1 MGSAV
6 TPDAI
11 HSKQPSQQA
20 SFGHGALWLLAY
32 VILAAAI
39 YVSGVKPIG
48 ISADLRNYELLY
60 SASAINDWPTILT
73 GGDLGYF
80 AFAKLAATA
89 GWSFDLFTFV
99 LAAGTCLLLF
109 VVATR
114 LDTNRIV
121 LVAIYGSYLF
131 WLHEYTQIR
140 IAAAIAI
147 GLFAIYVAR
156 PAFRWPL
163 FVVAILLHNSFVLA
177 VVAYALL
184 KARRIDVVAA
194 LAVGVLALF
203 LSPLGTGLVQRLV
216 SYQDLASTTGQ
227 FTDINLFSLMPLVQL
242 CGIGCA
248 VVHFKELPIQGK
260 EEMILA
266 AIGAASFYLL
276 SPIPVLAFRTFELFM
291 PFFVILLSRLWGVS
305 VVIRGLILL
314 WMMLGLRSAFFTT
327 DSTVIM

>member
-1 MGSAV
+1 M
-6 TPDAI
+6 TPGTAHVD
-11 HSKQPSQQA
+11 QPPEQV
-20 SFGHGALWLLAY
+20 SFAQGALWLLAY
-32 VILAAAI
+32 ILLAAAI
-39 YVSGVKPIG
+39 YISGVKPIG

-60 SASAINDWPTILT
+60 NASAINDWPTILT
-73 GGDLGYF
+73 GADLGYF
-80 AFAKLAATA
+80 ALAKLAAAA

-131 WLHEYTQIR
+131 WLHSYTQIR

-147 GLFAIYVAR
+147 GLYAIYVAR
-156 PAFRWPL
+156 PAIRWPL
-163 FVVAILLHNSFVLA
+163 FAVAVLLHNSFVLA

-184 KARRIDVVAA
+184 KARRIDVVVA
-194 LAVGVLALF
+194 LAVGVLVLL
-203 LSPLGTGLVQRLV
+203 LSPLGAGLVQRVV

-227 FTDINLFSLMPLVQL
+227 FTDINLLSLMPLVQL
-242 CGIGCA
+242 CGLGCA
-248 VVHFKELPIQGK
+248 VVHFKELPLQGK
-260 EEMILA
+260 EETVLA
-266 AIGAASFYLL
+266 TIGAVSFYLL

-291 PFFVILLSRLWGVS
+291 PFFVILLSRLWGMS
-305 VVIRGLILL
+305 VVIRGIILI
-314 WMMLGLRSAFFTT
+314 WMVLGLRSAFFAV

>member
-1 MGSAV
+1 MTPGIVQTDGS
-6 TPDAI
+6 PE
-11 HSKQPSQQA
+11 QA

-32 VILAAAI
+32 VVLAAAI

-60 SASAINDWPTILT
+60 NASAISDWPTIFK
-73 GGDLGYF
+73 GSDIGYF
-80 AFAKLAATA
+80 ALAKLAAIW

-109 VVATR
+109 FVAMR

-131 WLHEYTQIR
+131 WLHGYTQIR

-147 GLFAIYVAR
+147 GLFAIYVTR
-156 PAFRWPL
+156 PAVRWPL
-163 FVVAILLHNSFVLA
+163 FVVAILIHNSFVLA
-177 VVAYALL
+177 VVAYGLV
-184 KARRIDVVAA
+184 KARRLDVIAV
-194 LAVGVLALF
+194 LAVGVLILF
-203 LSPLGTGLVQRLV
+203 VTPLGTGLLERVT

-248 VVHFKELPIQGK
+248 VVHFKELPLQGK
-260 EEMILA
+260 EETVLA

-305 VVIRGLILL
+305 VVIRGIILI
-314 WMMLGLRSAFFTT
+314 WMMLGLRSAFFTA

>member
-1 MGSAV
+1 MTSDTLHADS
-6 TPDAI
+6 P
-11 HSKQPSQQA
+11 PQQA
-20 SFGHGALWLLAY
+20 SFEHGTLWLFAY
-32 VILAAAI
+32 AILAAAI

-60 SASAINDWPTILT
+60 NVSAINDWLTILT

-80 AFAKLAATA
+80 ALAKLAAAA
-89 GWSFDLFTFV
+89 GWSFDLFAFV
-99 LAAGTCLLLF
+99 LAAITCLLMF
-109 VVATR
+109 VVVTR

-140 IAAAIAI
+140 VAAAIAV
-147 GLFAIYVAR
+147 GMFAIYAAR
-156 PAFRWPL
+156 PAARWPL
-163 FVVAILLHNSFVLA
+163 LLVAVLLHNSFVLT

-184 KARRIDVVAA
+184 KARRVDVIVV
-194 LAVGVLALF
+194 LAVGVLALT
-203 LSPLGTGLVQRLV
+203 LSPLSAGLVQRV
-216 SYQDLASTTGQ
+216 VTYQDLASTTGQ

-248 VVHFKELPIQGK
+248 IMHFKELPIQGK
-260 EEMILA
+260 EETILA
-266 AIGAASFYLL
+266 AVGAASFYLL
-276 SPIPVLAFRTFELFM
+276 SSIPVLAFRTFELFM

-305 VVIRGLILL
+305 VVIRGVTLV
-314 WMMLGLRSAFFTT
+314 WMMLGLRSAFFTA

>member
-1 MGSAV
+1 M
-6 TPDAI
+6 TPDAL
-11 HSKQPSQQA
+11 HFEQPSRQA
-20 SFGHGALWLLAY
+20 SFGHGAIWLLAY

-60 SASAINDWPTILT
+60 NASAINDWPTILK

-109 VVATR
+109 IVATR

-163 FVVAILLHNSFVLA
+163 LVVAILLHNSFVLA

-184 KARRIDVVAA
+184 KARRIDVVAV

-203 LSPLGTGLVQRLV
+203 LSPVGTGLVQRLV

-248 VVHFKELPIQGK
+248 IVHFKELSIQGK
-260 EEMILA
+260 EEMFLA
-266 AIGAASFYLL
+266 IIGVASFYLL

-291 PFFVILLSRLWGVS
+291 PFFVILLSRMWSVS
-305 VVIRGLILL
+305 VVIRGVILI
-314 WMMLGLRSAFFTT
+314 WVMLGLRSAFFTA